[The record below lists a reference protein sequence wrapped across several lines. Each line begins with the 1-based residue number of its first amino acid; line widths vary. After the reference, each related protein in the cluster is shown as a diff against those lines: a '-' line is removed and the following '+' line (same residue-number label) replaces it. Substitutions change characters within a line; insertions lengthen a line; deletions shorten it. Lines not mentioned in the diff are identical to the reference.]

1 MSHSPHNTYLD
12 GPLPALFLRTA
23 LPIIFVMSMNGL
35 LTVADALFLGHYVGE
50 RALAAVTLMFP
61 PYMLIVAL
69 ATLVASGMSSGLA
82 RHLGAGRMGDA
93 RRLFASAHWLALS
106 VGGGLIGIYLLLGQR
121 AVLLAADGD
130 TGLAAMSDAYL
141 RVLVLAAPLMFVLSV
156 NSDALRNEGRV
167 GAMAGLSLLVSL
179 ANIGFNYV
187 LIARLELGVAGSAYG
202 TVLAQAVAL
211 ALLLI
216 YRSRGQ
222 TALHPRDVVRN
233 LTADGWRG
241 ILALGAPQSLGFIG
255 VALGSTA
262 ILTAL
267 QLSRAPDYAVTVS
280 AYGIVTRVLTFAI
293 LPLIGLSQAMQS
305 ITGNNHGAGQ
315 AARTDASLRVAL
327 TAALIFCAVVQGTLT
342 LTAPWIGARF
352 VADPAVVAKVATIL
366 PEMVALFLLSGPLMM
381 VGAHFQAIGDAPRA
395 AVLGLAK
402 PYLFAIPLTFTL
414 PALFGAG
421 AIWWTGPL
429 AEAGLLCLTI
439 VVLSRNARRNARRLG
454 VFTDPKEVRI

>member
-1 MSHSPHNTYLD
+1 MSQSPSNTYLD

-35 LTVADALFLGHYVGE
+35 LTVADALFLGHYVGQQ
-50 RALAAVTLMFP
+50 ALAAVTLMFP

-93 RRLFASAHWLALS
+93 RRLYASAHWLALS
-106 VGGGLIGIYLLLGQR
+106 VGAALILLYAGLGPR
-121 AVLLAADGD
+121 AVMLAADGNA
-130 TGLAAMSDAYL
+130 GLADMADTYL
-141 RVLVLAAPLMFVLSV
+141 RILVIAAPLTFVLSV

-167 GAMAGLSLLVSL
+167 GVMAGLSLLVSL
-179 ANIGFNYV
+179 ANIGFNYL
-187 LIARLELGVAGSAYG
+187 LIAQLQLGVAGSAYG
-202 TVLAQAVAL
+202 TVLAQVVAL
-211 ALLLI
+211 ILLLV
-216 YRSRGQ
+216 YRSRGN

-233 LTADGWRG
+233 VTASGWRG

-267 QLSRAPDYAVTVS
+267 QLARAPDYAVTVS

-315 AARTDASLRVAL
+315 VARADASLKVAVG
-327 TAALIFCAVVQGTLT
+327 AAFLFCLAVQLGLT
-342 LTAPWIGARF
+342 LSAPVVGAGF
-352 VADPAVVAKVATIL
+352 VSDPEVVAKVATIL
-366 PEMVALFLLSGPLMM
+366 PMMVALFLLTGPLMM
-381 VGAHFQAIGDAPRA
+381 IGAHFQAIGDAPRA
-395 AVLGLAK
+395 AILGLAK
-402 PYLFAIPLTFTL
+402 PYLFAIPLTFAL
-414 PALFGAG
+414 PLAFGG
-421 AIWWTGPL
+421 DAIWWAGPM
-429 AEAGLLCLTI
+429 AEASLLTLTI
-439 VVLSRNARRNARRLG
+439 MVLFRNARRTDLRFGLFANA
-454 VFTDPKEVRI
+454 KEVRL

>member
-1 MSHSPHNTYLD
+1 MSQSPSTTYLY

-35 LTVADALFLGHYVGE
+35 LTVADALFLGHYVGQQ
-50 RALAAVTLMFP
+50 ALAAVTLMFP

-93 RRLFASAHWLALS
+93 RRLYASAHWLALS
-106 VGGGLIGIYLLLGQR
+106 VGAALILLYAGLGPR
-121 AVLLAADGD
+121 AVMLAADGNA
-130 TGLAAMSDAYL
+130 GLADMADTYL
-141 RVLVLAAPLMFVLSV
+141 RILVVAAPLTFVLSV

-167 GAMAGLSLLVSL
+167 GVMAGLSLLVSL
-179 ANIGFNYV
+179 ANIGFNYL
-187 LIARLELGVAGSAYG
+187 LIAQLQLGVAGSAYG
-202 TVLAQAVAL
+202 TVLAQVVAL
-211 ALLLI
+211 ILLLV
-216 YRSRGQ
+216 YRSRGN

-233 LTADGWRG
+233 VTASGWRG

-267 QLSRAPDYAVTVS
+267 QLARAPDYAVTVS

-315 AARTDASLRVAL
+315 VARADASLKVAVG
-327 TAALIFCAVVQGTLT
+327 AAFLFCLAVQLGLT
-342 LTAPWIGARF
+342 LSAPVVGAGF
-352 VADPAVVAKVATIL
+352 VSDPEVVAKVATIL
-366 PEMVALFLLSGPLMM
+366 PMMVALFLLTGPLMM
-381 VGAHFQAIGDAPRA
+381 IGAHFQAIGDAPRA
-395 AVLGLAK
+395 AILGLAK
-402 PYLFAIPLTFTL
+402 PYLFAIPLTFAL
-414 PALFGAG
+414 PLAFGG
-421 AIWWTGPL
+421 DAIWWAGPM
-429 AEAGLLCLTI
+429 AEASLLTLTI
-439 VVLSRNARRNARRLG
+439 MVLFRNARRTDLRFGLFANA
-454 VFTDPKEVRI
+454 TEVRL